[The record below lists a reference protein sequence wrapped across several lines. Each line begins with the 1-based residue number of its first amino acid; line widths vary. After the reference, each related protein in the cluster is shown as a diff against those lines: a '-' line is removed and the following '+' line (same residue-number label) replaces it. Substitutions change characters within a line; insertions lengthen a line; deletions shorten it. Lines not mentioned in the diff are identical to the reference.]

1 MSARTADEEVQFVSD
16 AERPVHHRP
25 RRLADWLNPSG
36 ATKVHSLID
45 KVYERTNLVCAWE
58 RVQAKRGSGGND
70 GQSRPRFA
78 QQLHW
83 QLDRRQRGV
92 RGGTQPPPPVPR
104 EGAPTV
110 GEPGGDRRGWVPAS
124 D

>member
-58 RVQAKRGSGGND
+58 RVQAKRGSGGVD
-70 GQSRPRFA
+70 GAGRTMFA
-78 QQLHW
+78 QPADLQVGRVPCAL
-83 QLDRRQRGV
+83 
-92 RGGTQPPPPVPR
+92 RGGTHPPQPRPQVGVP
-104 EGAPTV
+104 EG
-110 GEPGGDRRGWVPAS
+110 GEAGGGRA
-124 D
+124 